1 MGSDLNRSNT
11 PFSMS
16 AFMFCP
22 IEIELIA
29 IVCASRPGSRNSR
42 YG

>member
-16 AFMFCP
+16 AFMFWP

-42 YG
+42 YP